1 MYNKK
6 NESDPEKEN

>member
-6 NESDPEKEN
+6 NKQQKQQN